1 MRGGADDERGY
12 MKDKEIRGIK
22 EIILLVEKPV
32 FWMNIKINP

>member
-1 MRGGADDERGY
+1 VGGKYKRGY

-22 EIILLVEKPV
+22 EIILLVGKPE